1 MKFNSRCFRIA
12 ICLFMALCMSMP
24 LSAAIKTPVDK
35 PDFAFPKKVVKESV
49 AKLDRAIRS
58 GDDILAI
65 RLLMDYAIAQSSVG
79 KDYLPLVISRID
91 SVMPLLRNGSSKS
104 ILSLLKAKIYLDI
117 YEGDSYKYND
127 RKIPLFPISKDY
139 TEWSGEQ
146 FRHVISG
153 LCDESLEN
161 PSALK
166 SVRLADLRSI
176 IGVTDDALVYYPTLY
191 DFIVYENIDIRENL
205 SDFSNIFSVL
215 LLTPR
220 ESFIL
225 QPYYVPT
232 AKEAENILSLYS
244 GLLKFHEGNTAP
256 LIMADVNRIEFI
268 KNGVYYSMEEAAE
281 KSSYRLL
288 MELHR
293 KYSASEYSG
302 LALDAIKY
310 YDLDNNAK
318 TEFYNTLKA
327 FCRRFPNYKLIDCL
341 KNDMASIERKSI
353 RLNAGGYAVPNK
365 DFRISVNQ
373 NNVNDV
379 TLKIYSVDSSP
390 FENGVNFEKSNPK
403 PVKEIKVHFDGTVPF
418 SATRSVAIQFPKP
431 GNYVVTASADGISA
445 KRISYISKIICSE
458 IAMGLLSD
466 HNDFQSL
473 VVNSSDGRPV
483 KDADILFSNFR
494 GANKVRTLGRTDIDG
509 LFDFTLNKENGQIVA
524 KTDGN
529 NYSQVFS
536 VYGYGSWSYEWQTSA
551 RTFTALPIYRPGET
565 VEFNSVLYQTR
576 RLNERLYKDKNVRA
590 ILRNTNYMA
599 VDTLELKTDGY
610 GRISGKF
617 DIPEGELTGLYYI
630 DIADADKEGSRI
642 NSQPFTVSDYKLPTF
657 FVKIESVLQSTP
669 AKGDVTVKGI
679 CKTYSG
685 IGLGGVQLKLI
696 LSASQRPWWRASN
709 SVDFYS
715 ESDTTA
721 SDGNFTVVF
730 PSSLFENSPAPD
742 GLFSLKVDATTA
754 SGESCQTVTSFSQGN
769 AVDLEASLP
778 DNLDISKPVRLN
790 VRAVRSDNQTVDTVI
805 SYMIRTKRDS
815 IIASG
820 NLRSADP
827 SIDLS
832 KIPSGEYSMTLR
844 VSGNMSDSVDADPVV
859 FYRPTD
865 KQSPVSANFWMP
877 YDYYQTLKF
886 GSDRKASFLYATN
899 NPETYILMSLFDGP
913 RSIKREWIKAS
924 PGMHRYVMTVPA
936 DVALPAVSF
945 CNVTDFHFS
954 SYEMKLEF
962 GKRPAVR
969 IIAESFRD
977 KVVPGTEETW
987 TFRTVD
993 QDSSSIASAM
1003 ILDMYNGALDAL
1015 KAPDWSFNPVRS
1027 DYNLSNYRFPW
1038 GNYDFSVMS
1047 PLKNYR
1053 CPAIPQPQLELYG
1066 LRSFCNGQS
1075 MMRALSGFAPGMQVA
1090 NTMMMKSAAAPPK
1103 AMELADAML
1112 ESENDEGAA
1121 LEEVVVTGYGA
1132 NTASKA
1138 EVKTAEF
1145 EYRDAETPLAFYK
1158 PMLNTD
1164 ANGNLSFSYRVP
1176 NANTTWRFRALAYTD
1191 SLLTD
1196 LFSADV
1202 VANKPIMVQP
1212 NLPRF
1217 VRTGD
1222 RIDVTALVINNSDK
1236 EQTVSTHIEIYDPAT
1251 GRLIQS
1257 ADTAVIIKAGGST
1270 TSSIGFVAPDDV
1282 PFVGYR
1288 VKSTGECFADGE
1300 QSLIPVLPS
1309 SQPVIET
1316 DPFYISPDSTRFS
1329 MTLPETGE
1337 DAVVTLQYC
1346 DNPTWLAVTALPGL
1360 RTKSMSTPSDAA
1372 DAIFSAA
1379 VAEGLLKDYPAVED
1393 ALKQWTSG
1401 DQSDSTLVSML
1412 EKNTELKT
1420 MLLKATPW
1428 MVDAMSDTERMQ
1440 RLALL
1445 FDRKE
1450 IAGVYSSAVKLLQ
1463 KLQRDNGGWAWISQS
1478 DKASRWATEQALF
1491 TLGYLN
1497 SLGYLPSNRDL
1508 NRMIEDAL
1516 AWDQTETLKEYRKYP
1531 KSSFHSFLVLR
1542 DQWPSI
1548 KPSAEGQRIISLEV
1562 QKIVRDWKKY
1572 SVAGKAEAIRLLYN
1586 NGYRRLSKTVL
1597 SSLLEFAVSSPE
1609 KGMWWPSVGD
1619 SYGGSLLQLGIS
1631 ADALFAISK
1640 VEPQSTDID
1649 AIRQWLI
1656 LQKEAQNW
1664 GSGSMTTQIVAA
1676 IIMTSPKWIQKASDV
1691 EIFIGD
1697 KKLDVTYKDNLIGD
1711 YKKEISDC
1719 DPSGKTLSVIKSEG
1733 TPSWG
1738 AVYSRSVKR
1747 MDNIKASS
1755 CDAVDIEK
1763 RFYKSV
1769 GDRWEEVSDFKIG
1782 DRIKIQLLIHAER
1795 DMQYMTVDDE
1805 RAACFEPV
1813 EQLPAPI
1820 WSEGLCFYRENRDS
1834 STNLFVTNMPKGTY
1848 LLEYEMWVNNSGEF
1862 SSGIAT
1868 IQSQYAPQLS
1878 AHSSGRILNVV
1889 P

>member
-1 MKFNSRCFRIA
+1 MKRYSRYFRIA
-12 ICLFMALCMSMP
+12 ICLLLSLCMSLP

-35 PDFAFPKKVVKESV
+35 PDFAFPKKVVKESLT
-49 AKLDRAIRS
+49 KLNRAIRS
-58 GDDILAI
+58 GDDIMAI
-65 RLLMDYAIAQSSVG
+65 RSLMDYSIAQASIG
-79 KDYLPLVISRID
+79 QDYIPQVISRID
-91 SVMPLLRNGSSKS
+91 SVRPLLKNSSSKS

-117 YEGDSYKYND
+117 YEEDSYNYD
-127 RKIPLFPISKDY
+127 GRKLPLFPISKDY

-161 PSALK
+161 PVPLK
-166 SVRLADLRSI
+166 SVRLADFRSI
-176 IGVTDDALVYYPTLY
+176 IDVTDEALVYYPTLY

-215 LLTPR
+215 LLTPK
-220 ESFIL
+220 ETYVF

-232 AKEAENILSLYS
+232 SKEAEKILSLYAD
-244 GLLKFHEGNTAP
+244 LLKFHAGDIAP

-268 KNGVYYSMEEAAE
+268 KSGVYYSMEDAAE

-288 MELHR
+288 MDLYG
-293 KYSASEYSG
+293 KYKSTEFSG
-302 LALDAIKY
+302 LALDAVEY
-310 YDLDNNAK
+310 YDLDNASK
-318 TEFYNTLKA
+318 AEFYNTLKD
-327 FCRRFPNYKLIDCL
+327 FCRRFPDYRLIDCL
-341 KNDMASIERKSI
+341 KNDIASIERKSI
-353 RLNAGGYAVPNK
+353 RLNAGGYAVPDK
-365 DFRISVNQ
+365 DFTIIINQ
-373 NNVNDV
+373 NNVNDL

-390 FENGVNFEKSNPK
+390 FENGVNFETSNPK
-403 PVKEIKVHFDGTVPF
+403 PVKEIKVHFDGDVPF
-418 SATRSVAIQFPKP
+418 SDTRNVNIQFPTP
-431 GNYVVTASADGISA
+431 GNYVVIASANGISS
-445 KRISYISKIICSE
+445 KKISYVSKIICSD
-458 IAMGLLSD
+458 IAMGIMSY
-466 HNDFQSL
+466 HNDFHSL
-473 VVNSSDGRPV
+473 VVSSSDGRPI
-483 KDADILFSNFR
+483 KDADILFSNSRR
-494 GANKVRTLGRTDIDG
+494 GDIFKNLGKTDSDG
-509 LFDFTLNKENGQIVA
+509 MLDFTLTNESGQVVA
-524 KTDGN
+524 KTDAN
-529 NYSQVFS
+529 NFSQSLSIF
-536 VYGYGSWSYEWQTSA
+536 GYGSWSYEWQTSA

-565 VEFNSVLYQTR
+565 VEFNSVIYQTR
-576 RLNERLYKDKNVRA
+576 RLNERLYKDKKVRA
-590 ILRNTNYMA
+590 VLRNANYIT
-599 VDTLELKTDGY
+599 VDTLELKTDEY

-617 DIPEGELTGLYYI
+617 DIPEGELTGLYHI
-630 DIADADKEGSRI
+630 EITDADKDGGRI
-642 NSQPFTVSDYKLPTF
+642 GSQPFTVSDYKLPTF

-669 AKGDVTVKGI
+669 SKDDVTVKGS
-679 CKTYSG
+679 CRTYSG
-685 IGLGGVQLKLI
+685 VGLDGVPLKLI
-696 LSASQRPWWRASN
+696 LSASQRPWWRSSN
-709 SVDFYS
+709 SVEFYS
-715 ESDTTA
+715 AADTTA
-721 SDGNFTVVF
+721 SDGSFTVVF
-730 PSSLFENSPAPD
+730 PSRLFENSPAPD
-742 GLFSLKVDATTA
+742 GLFSLRVDATTA
-754 SGESCQTVTSFSQGN
+754 SGESRQTATSFSRGN

-778 DNLDISKPVRLN
+778 DNIDISGPVRLD
-790 VRAVRSDNQTVDTVI
+790 VRAVRSDNQAVDTVI
-805 SYMIRTKRDS
+805 NYIIRTKRDS
-815 IIASG
+815 IVVSG
-820 NLRSADP
+820 YLKSADP
-827 SIDLS
+827 VIDLS

-844 VSGNMSDSVDADPVV
+844 VDGNMSDSIEADPVV

-865 KQSPVSANFWMP
+865 RKSPVSANFWMP
-877 YDYYQTLKF
+877 YDNYQTLKF
-886 GSDRKASFLYATN
+886 GSDRKVSFLYATN
-899 NPETYILMSLFDGP
+899 NSETYILVALSDGP
-913 RSIKREWIKAS
+913 RSIKREWIKVS
-924 PGMHRYVMTVPA
+924 PGMHRYEMTIPA
-936 DVALPAVSF
+936 DVVSPAVTFS
-945 CNVTDFHFS
+945 NMTDFLFNF
-954 SYEMKLEF
+954 YILKLEF

-1003 ILDMYNGALDAL
+1003 IFDMYNGALDAL
-1015 KAPDWSFNPVRS
+1015 KVPDWSFNPIRN
-1027 DYNLSNYRFPW
+1027 DYGIDSYRFPW
-1038 GNYDFSVMS
+1038 SSYDFSVMS
-1047 PLKNYR
+1047 PLKNYS
-1053 CPAIPQPQLELYG
+1053 CPVVSQPQLQLYG
-1066 LRSFCNGQS
+1066 LRSFCSGQRLV
-1075 MMRALSGFAPGMQVA
+1075 RALSGFAPGMQVA
-1090 NTMMMKSAAAPPK
+1090 NTMMMKSAAAP
-1103 AMELADAML
+1103 AMYMELADAVS
-1112 ESENDEGAA
+1112 EPENDESAA

-1132 NTASKA
+1132 KTASKA
-1138 EVKTAEF
+1138 EVKTAEI

-1164 ANGNLSFSYRVP
+1164 AKGNLSFSYRVP

-1202 VANKPIMVQP
+1202 VANKPVMVQP

-1222 RIDVTALVINNSDK
+1222 RIDISALVINNSDQ
-1236 EQTVSTHIEIYDPAT
+1236 EQNVSTHIEIYNPAT
-1251 GRLIQS
+1251 GKLIQT
-1257 ADTAVIIKAGGST
+1257 ADTSVNIKAGASST
-1270 TSSIGFVAPDDV
+1270 ACIGFLTPDDM

-1288 VKSTGECFADGE
+1288 VKSTGERFADGE

-1316 DPFYISPDSTRFS
+1316 TPFYISPDSTKFS

-1379 VAEGLLKDYPAVED
+1379 VAEGIMKDYPAVEA

-1412 EKNTELKT
+1412 EKNSELKT

-1497 SLGYLPSNRDL
+1497 SLGYLPSNKEL
-1508 NRMIEDAL
+1508 YGMIEDAL
-1516 AWDQTETLKEYRKYP
+1516 AWDQTETLKEFRKYP

-1548 KPSAEGQRIISLEV
+1548 RPSAEGQRIISLEV

-1586 NGYRRLSKTVL
+1586 NGYRRLSETVL
-1597 SSLLEFAVSSPE
+1597 SSLMEFAVSSPE

-1640 VEPQSTDID
+1640 VKPQSKDID

-1691 EIFIGD
+1691 NIAIGD
-1697 KKLDVTYKDNLIGD
+1697 KKLDIAYNDDLIGD
-1711 YKKEISDC
+1711 FKQNISDYA
-1719 DPSGKTLSVIKSEG
+1719 PSGKKLSIIKSEG
-1733 TPSWG
+1733 NPSWG

-1747 MDNIKASS
+1747 MDNIQASS

-1769 GDRWEEVSDFKIG
+1769 GDGWEEASEFKTG
-1782 DRIKIQLLIHAER
+1782 DRVKIQLLIHAGR

-1834 STNLFVTNMPKGTY
+1834 STNIFVTNMPKGTY

-1878 AHSSGRILNVV
+1878 AHSSGRLLTVE